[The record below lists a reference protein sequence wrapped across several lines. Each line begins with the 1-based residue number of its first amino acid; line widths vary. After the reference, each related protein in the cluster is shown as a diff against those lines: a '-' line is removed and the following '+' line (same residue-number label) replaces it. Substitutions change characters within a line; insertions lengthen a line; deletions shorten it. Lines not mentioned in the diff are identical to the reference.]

1 MSASQEKLYRTVSAL
16 FCAAFAVV
24 GALFLFVPRWLCA
37 LFNDWSAEVGL
48 ATFAGDGGGFF
59 VGLAVAYM
67 YVVTV
72 LAWEMF
78 REPLDPRP
86 PRLLLHAKGASS
98 ILSFGLF
105 SLATPHLAFLA
116 NGVVDGALWV
126 VILLL
131 VRMASPVRAER
142 AT

>member
-1 MSASQEKLYRTVSAL
+1 MTATQEKLYRTVSAL

-24 GALFLFVPRWLCA
+24 GALFLFVPRWLLA
-37 LFNDWSAEVGL
+37 LFNDWSAAVGL
-48 ATFAGDGGGFF
+48 ATFPGEGAGYF
-59 VGLAVAYM
+59 VVLAVAYM

-78 REPLDPRP
+78 REPDPRP

-105 SLATPHLAFLA
+105 FLATPHLAFLV

-131 VRMASPVRAER
+131 LRMASPVRAER
-142 AT
+142 TT

>member
-1 MSASQEKLYRTVSAL
+1 MTPSQEKLYKTVGAL
-16 FCAAFAVV
+16 LCAVFALV
-24 GALFLFVPRWLCA
+24 GALFLFAPRWLFA
-37 LFNDWSAEVGL
+37 LFNGWSAEVGL
-48 ATFAGDGGGFF
+48 ATFAGDGEDYF

-78 REPLDPRP
+78 RAPLDPMP

-105 SLATPHLAFLA
+105 SLATPHLAFLV
-116 NGVVDGALWV
+116 NGVVDGALWI

-131 VRMASPVRAER
+131 LRMAFPVRAER
-142 AT
+142 AR